1 MIKDFSLE
9 DFPSRTYDKIRYADT
24 DTQGHVN
31 NALFSTYLETGRVE
45 ILYNPDTPLL
55 CQNSSFVIAS
65 LKLEYKKEIKWPGTI
80 NIGTGIVKVGRS
92 SVTIFQKLFQ
102 GDECVAQAE
111 TVIVQVNNST
121 KQSEPL
127 SEEAKKMLNSLLL
140 NEF

>member
-1 MIKDFSLE
+1 MIKDFLLE
-9 DFPSRTYDKIRYADT
+9 DFPSQTYDKIRYADT

-45 ILYNPDTPLL
+45 ILYNPAAPILS
-55 CQNSSFVIAS
+55 QYSSFVIAS
-65 LKLEYKKEIKWPGTI
+65 LKLEYKKEIKWPGTV

-92 SVTIFQKLFQ
+92 SIIIFQKLFQ
-102 GDECVAQAE
+102 ADECVAEAE

-127 SEEAKKMLNSLLL
+127 SDEAKKILNSLLL
-140 NEF
+140 YEL